1 MWTKFQV
8 HMYLTKCIVA
18 TLQMLFYSVELDR
31 FLVMPKVGRAGAR
44 REKDLAD
51 VVNIHEKLA
60 NQIR

>member
-1 MWTKFQV
+1 
-8 HMYLTKCIVA
+8 MYLTKCIVA